1 MKARKKKIVA
11 NLLIL
16 IMAFSFVFNIRI
28 VQTKS
33 AIIQEIAN
41 WDISEANNVTEIPAT
56 GGINK
61 EGAILTTFNGQA
73 LSFASG
79 GVKASGWDNGANNKY
94 WEINFSTKGYGDLK
108 LSAKT
113 RSSGTGPAEFKV
125 IYSSD
130 GVKWNDVPNSEYKIT
145 SSTLSNYMKDITL
158 PKEAEDVDNLRVRF
172 VMTSNKTYKDGE
184 VANGGV
190 TNINSIFVSGSP
202 VKNDTTVGGVEA
214 DIAGG
219 SAVALGQEI
228 SLSCDTKDAVIKY
241 SINNSEYKVYDE
253 NNKPKLTTLPATL
266 VAYGEKDGLTPSV
279 KITYIYTQGQV
290 SAVSAS
296 PNGGSIKEG
305 TKVELRSATSGAK
318 IFYSLDEGSTW
329 NEYTEGFSIT
339 KLPQK
344 VIAKATCEGLIDSN
358 ETTFNY
364 SLKEN
369 ENYTAYFGQL
379 HSHTN
384 LSDGA
389 GTIDD
394 AYTYASQ
401 VPGLDF
407 EAVTDHS
414 NWFDNDVESDILDG
428 SKSEKFNQGRAA
440 ADKYTREDFV
450 AIYGYEMTWSNG
462 LGHINTFNT
471 DGFQSRN
478 QADYKTSQALENYY
492 KSLKKVSQSISQFN
506 HPGTTFGD
514 FNDFANYDPE
524 IDSLINLVEVGNGE
538 GEIGTNGYFPSYQ
551 YYTRALDKGWH
562 VAPSNNQDNHKGKWG
577 DANTGRTVLLA
588 DSLTRDNLYDA
599 MRNRRAYAT
608 EDSNLKINYTLNDE
622 VMGTIMAEKPSS
634 VSIKG
639 SVEDPDGEK
648 INTVKVIVNGGKEL
662 VTKQINDSKAD
673 FSFELPAD
681 YSYYYIR
688 VDQEDKDIAVTAPVW
703 IGEVDKA
710 GVNKTTSDAV
720 LPIKGESMKITSQL
734 YNNESKDMEVK
745 SIKYS
750 VNGQVINYSEDFGI
764 VSSLSTKDYTF
775 EYTPDKAG
783 NYNIDVEIIAVIDG
797 VEKVYGDV
805 LKLSVT
811 DPSIVTNVVIDGT
824 HANDYVTGYYSG
836 SMANFSAIAAEDG
849 VRVHIEKD
857 EITED
862 MLKNANLLIV
872 TAPAKKN
879 KDGYKPQEFSD
890 DFINMVKDYVDNGGN
905 LVVSGLADYQD
916 GTGNY
921 QTSTQ
926 LNKLLQGIGA
936 TSRINND
943 EVVDDEKY
951 SNQKFRLQFTN
962 YNMESPYLNSVVPEQ
977 TYSFYSGCSVG
988 LDEEAVKAGKSTWLV
1003 KGHDTTYSFDS
1014 NSNLEGVSIPKGE
1027 VVALASEKL
1036 PGGGNMLISGTV
1048 FLSNYE
1054 IKAALDNAGDLQYSN
1069 YTIAKNLLS
1078 SIKKQ
1083 VDITKIADVRKGN
1096 MGDVYKVEGIV
1107 TAGTESGNAFFDT
1120 IYVQDE
1126 TGGINIFPINQS
1138 GIKLGQKV
1146 AVTGTLDEY
1155 LGDIE
1160 LRVIDVEVTDESI
1173 NKVEP
1178 KKLSAKESMDYETNG
1193 GLLAKVS
1200 GKVSKV
1206 YLENGIVSYF
1216 MLNDGSDVE
1225 AKVFIDGYINA
1236 SDAATNLEELIV
1248 EGAEVSAIGL
1258 ISYDPDGAR
1267 IRVRDRSEIVKEEK
1281 PSEDESQGGNTGG
1294 STGGSDSG
1302 NTGGNTGGSDD
1313 GNTGGNTG
1321 ENNNGNISA
1330 GDNNSSITDGNK
1342 EDNNDKNTNT
1352 NGTANKTG
1360 DYGVALILMVS
1371 LLSLCVVAKSRK
1383 KIKA

>member
-1 MKARKKKIVA
+1 MEVRKRKVVA

-16 IMAFSFVFNIRI
+16 VMAFSLIFNTGI

-33 AIIQEIAN
+33 AIVQEIVS
-41 WDISEANNVTEIPAT
+41 WDISEANNVAKIPAT
-56 GGINK
+56 SGVNK
-61 EGAILTTFNGQA
+61 EGAMLTTFDEQA

-79 GVKASGWDNGANNKY
+79 SVKASGWENGANNKY

-113 RSSGTGPAEFKV
+113 RSSGTGPSEFKV

-145 SSTLSNYMKDITL
+145 NTTLSNYMKDITL
-158 PKEAEDVDNLRVRF
+158 PKAAEDMDNLRVRF
-172 VMTSNKTYKDGE
+172 VMTSNKTYKNGE
-184 VANGGV
+184 VAKGGV
-190 TNINSIFVSGSP
+190 TNINSICVSGSP
-202 VKNDTTVGGVEA
+202 VKNDTTVNGVEA
-214 DIAGG
+214 DIASG
-219 SAVALGQEI
+219 SAVALGQEV

-241 SINNSEYKVYDE
+241 SINNSEYTVYNE

-266 VAYGEKDGLTPSV
+266 VAYAEKAGLTSSV
-279 KITYIYTQGQV
+279 KITYTYTQGQV

-305 TKVELRSATSGAK
+305 TKVELRSATVGSK
-318 IFYSLDEGSTW
+318 IFYSLDEGATW
-329 NEYTEGFSIT
+329 NEYKEGFSIN

-344 VIAKATCEGLIDSN
+344 VIAKAACEGLIDSN

-394 AYTYASQ
+394 AYTHASK

-428 SKSEKFNQGRAA
+428 SKSEKFNQGKAA
-440 ADKYTREDFV
+440 ADKYTKEDFV

-462 LGHINTFNT
+462 IGHINTFNT

-492 KSLKKVSQSISQFN
+492 KALKKASQSISQFN

-577 DANTGRTVLLA
+577 DANTARTVLLA

-599 MRNRRAYAT
+599 MRNRRTYAT
-608 EDSNLKINYTLNDE
+608 EDANLKVNYTLNDE
-622 VMGTIMAEKPSS
+622 VMGTIMSEKPSS
-634 VSIKG
+634 VNIKG

-662 VTKQINDSKAD
+662 VAKEINDSKGD

-688 VDQEDKDIAVTAPVW
+688 VDEEDKDIAVTAPVW

-710 GVNKTTSDAV
+710 GVNKTTSDAE
-720 LPIKGESMKITSQL
+720 LPVKGESMRITSEL

-783 NYNIDVEIIAVIDG
+783 NYNIDVEIIAVRDG
-797 VEKVYGDV
+797 VEKVYNDV
-805 LKLSVT
+805 LKLNVT

-836 SMANFSAIAAEDG
+836 SMTNFSAIAAEEG
-849 VRVHIEKD
+849 VKVHIEK
-857 EITED
+857 EKITED

-872 TAPAKKN
+872 TAPAKKAGT
-879 KDGYKPQEFSD
+879 GYKPEEFSD

-916 GTGNY
+916 GKDNY

-962 YNMESPYLNSVVPEQ
+962 YNMESPYLSNVIPEQ
-977 TYSFYSGCSVG
+977 TYSFYSGCSVA

-1014 NSNLEGVSIPKGE
+1014 NKNLEGVSIPKGE

-1054 IKAALDNAGDLQYSN
+1054 VKAALDNAGDLQYSN
-1069 YTIAKNLLS
+1069 YTIAKNLVNS
-1078 SIKKQ
+1078 VKKQ
-1083 VDITKIADVRKGN
+1083 VPITKVADVRKGN
-1096 MGDVYKVEGIV
+1096 MGDVYKVEGTV

-1126 TGGINIFPINQS
+1126 TGGINIFPINQY

-1146 AVTGTLDEY
+1146 AVTGTLDGY
-1155 LGDIE
+1155 LGDLE

-1178 KKLSAKESMDYETNG
+1178 KKLSAKEAMDYETNG

-1216 MLNDGSDVE
+1216 MINDGSGVE

-1236 SDAATNLEELIV
+1236 SDSATNLEELIV
-1248 EGAEVSAIGL
+1248 EGKEVSAIGL
-1258 ISYDPDGAR
+1258 ISYDPDGPR
-1267 IRVRDRSEIVKEEK
+1267 MRVRDRSEIVKVDKPSQDTPSEEK
-1281 PSEDESQGGNTGG
+1281 PSQDQYR
-1294 STGGSDSG
+1294 
-1302 NTGGNTGGSDD
+1302 D
-1313 GNTGGNTG
+1313 GNAG
-1321 ENNNGNISA
+1321 ENNNSNNTGNNN
-1330 GDNNSSITDGNK
+1330 GDDVT
-1342 EDNNDKNTNT
+1342 DNNDQNTNST
-1352 NGTANKTG
+1352 STKTG
-1360 DYGVALILMVS
+1360 DYGIDLITIIS
-1371 LLSLCVVAKSRK
+1371 LLSLCVVVKTRK